1 MRSSSKRL
9 ALTSVAYAVTLITV
23 SVVASTQLN
32 PTLVKASAADVITA
46 SPTATPT
53 PTVKPA
59 PTKAEILAAYSKQKE
74 QLSDEQLSELLYL
87 VGFTGKAHKY
97 AWAIV
102 QRESNGRPMAHNGNS
117 DTGDNSYGLFQINM
131 IGSLGADR
139 RAKYDLTT
147 NNQLFDPVVNA
158 TIAYQMSRGGED
170 FGSWGLGPNAYRS
183 GAGVSSLKRL
193 GEYPGVVVLTK
204 SSD

>member
-1 MRSSSKRL
+1 
-9 ALTSVAYAVTLITV
+9 
-23 SVVASTQLN
+23 
-32 PTLVKASAADVITA
+32 LVKATAADVL
-46 SPTATPT
+46 PTATPA

-59 PTKAEILAAYSKQKE
+59 PTKAEILAAYSKQTE

-87 VGFTGKAHKY
+87 VGFSGKAHKY

-102 QRESNGRPMAHNGNS
+102 QRESNGRPKAHNGNA
-117 DTGDNSYGLFQINM
+117 DTGDNSYGIFQINM

-139 RAKYDLTT
+139 RAKYDLTS

-183 GAGVSSLKRL
+183 GAGVSSLGRL

>member
-32 PTLVKASAADVITA
+32 PTLVKASAADVV
-46 SPTATPT
+46 PTATPA

-59 PTKAEILAAYSKQKE
+59 PTKAEILAAYSKQRDK
-74 QLSDEQLSELLYL
+74 LSDEQLSELLYL

-102 QRESNGRPMAHNGNS
+102 QRESNGRPVAHNDNAN
-117 DTGDNSYGLFQINM
+117 TGDNSYGLFQINM

-147 NNQLFDPVVNA
+147 NSQLFDPVVNA
-158 TIAYQMSRGGED
+158 TIAYKMSGGGDD

>member
-9 ALTSVAYAVTLITV
+9 ALTSVAYALTLITV

-32 PTLVKASAADVITA
+32 PALVKASAAEVI
-46 SPTATPT
+46 ATPE
-53 PTVKPA
+53 PTVAPA
-59 PTKAEILAAYSKQKE
+59 PTKAEILAAYSKQRD

-87 VGFTGKAHKY
+87 VGFTGKAHKH

-102 QRESNGRPMAHNGNS
+102 QRESNGRPVAHNDNTN
-117 DTGDNSYGLFQINM
+117 TGDNSYGLFQINM

-158 TIAYQMSRGGED
+158 TIAYKMSGGGDD